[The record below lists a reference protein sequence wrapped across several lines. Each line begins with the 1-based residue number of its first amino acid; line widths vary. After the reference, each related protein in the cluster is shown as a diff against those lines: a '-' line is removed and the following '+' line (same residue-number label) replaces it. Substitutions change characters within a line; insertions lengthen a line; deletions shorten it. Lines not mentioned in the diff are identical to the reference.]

1 MENPYGLAPL
11 IQNGDAVSRSV
22 LGVLLIMSL
31 LTWYA
36 IFTKL
41 WYQYRMARSV
51 SMGGLSSKPSTDPW
65 LLATIGLTAPLV
77 GVFGTIFGTLKALIS
92 FGLAGKSS
100 IEELAGPVGQA
111 LLTTAIGLAVA
122 VPAIIGYN
130 LLMKRNR
137 AIQN

>member
-1 MENPYGLAPL
+1 
-11 IQNGDAVSRSV
+11 
-22 LGVLLIMSL
+22 
-31 LTWYA
+31 
-36 IFTKL
+36 
-41 WYQYRMARSV
+41 
-51 SMGGLSSKPSTDPW
+51 
-65 LLATIGLTAPLV
+65 LTAPLV